1 MAGNSKKTTQTQL
14 FMRHLQFHGYLCIS
28 PFLLSYNKF
37 PLNPYNLVPGRL
49 FVSLV
54 ALCLEAGPGVFPP
67 SLFQRYSSQ
76 NCDVTLGNARPS

>member
-28 PFLLSYNKF
+28 PVLLSYNKF
-37 PLNPYNLVPGRL
+37 PLNPYNLVPSKL

-54 ALCLEAGPGVFPP
+54 AL
-67 SLFQRYSSQ
+67 
-76 NCDVTLGNARPS
+76 